1 MRGNYVTKHAA
12 GLYSTTPLRR
22 SWEREDPSV
31 LQNEL
36 DALPRAPF
44 TEKPS
49 GRARIET
56 YTVVHSKT
64 GPELGIVM
72 GRLAE
77 SGVRFI
83 ANTPNDPALFAD
95 LEARDALGRSGSV
108 SSQGECNIFVPE

>member
-1 MRGNYVTKHAA
+1 MQRDLH
-12 GLYSTTPLRR
+12 
-22 SWEREDPSV
+22 
-31 LQNEL
+31 
-36 DALPRAPF
+36 ALPKAPF
-44 TEKPS
+44 TEKPG

-64 GPELGIVM
+64 GPELGIVV

-95 LEARDALGRSGSV
+95 LETRDALGRSGSV
-108 SSQGECNIFVPE
+108 SSEGECNIFVPE